1 MGTLPDVKEKVGRE
15 ETEVAGVAHSP
26 WNLAGAKRGGRGS
39 EVWEGP

>member
-26 WNLAGAKRGGRGS
+26 RNLAGAKRRGWGC
-39 EVWEGP
+39 EAQEGP